1 MEGRSIRRSRGDS
14 ENDLK
19 HHLLDLGQ
27 RDGRPR
33 ARRLEFEN
41 REKRPDGRPRRG
53 KAEAAMVDVLF
64 LFAQQTRLAPYNER
78 HVWIS
83 TITDACGYL
92 PMQFGA
98 AVGYVDNYIWSI
110 RFCPILSHNQLF
122 FFFCGHDT
130 DYVVAPFIADN
141 KLSTSPH
148 VRGWWRHLHGG
159 RGNSTGS
166 GEFSSVLSFEAL

>member
-1 MEGRSIRRSRGDS
+1 VRTISNTTCWILGDETAAPEHAGS
-14 ENDLK
+14 NSK
-19 HHLLDLGQ
+19 IGKKQ
-27 RDGRPR
+27 
-33 ARRLEFEN
+33 
-41 REKRPDGRPRRG
+41 RPDGRPRRG
-53 KAEAAMVDVLF
+53 KAEAATVDVLF

-166 GEFSSVLSFEAL
+166 GEIFQCFEF